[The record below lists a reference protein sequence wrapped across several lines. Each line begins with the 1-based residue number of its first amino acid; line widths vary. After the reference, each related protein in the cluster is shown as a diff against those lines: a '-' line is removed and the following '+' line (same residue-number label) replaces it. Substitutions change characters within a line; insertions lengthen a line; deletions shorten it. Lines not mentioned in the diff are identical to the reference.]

1 MVNFKGMSNIN
12 ACSRIILEG
21 RKTIIRQS
29 QKVFYL
35 NPGTRQQFH
44 DFENKQTLEMAY
56 LRCGKTGAQ
65 FSIKVIR
72 ETENT
77 NIFLY
82 SEFLRRGIGNRLFVV
97 HLDSP
102 EGRVTSAFFCQT
114 QDTLRQRCLMKVTED
129 IFMKDENILQE
140 DAVPKTIIQDL
151 RCLISAILHNENP
164 RADHTFLSQKTNI
177 VDI

>member
-1 MVNFKGMSNIN
+1 
-12 ACSRIILEG
+12 
-21 RKTIIRQS
+21 
-29 QKVFYL
+29 
-35 NPGTRQQFH
+35 
-44 DFENKQTLEMAY
+44 MAY
-56 LRCGKTGAQ
+56 LKCGKTGTGAT
-65 FSIKVIR
+65 FSIKVIG

-82 SEFLRRGIGNRLFVV
+82 SEFLRRGIEYRLFVI

>member
-1 MVNFKGMSNIN
+1 MVNFKGMSNNN

-21 RKTIIRQS
+21 GKTIIRQR

-35 NPGTRQQFH
+35 HPGTRQQFP
-44 DFENKQTLEMAY
+44 DFENKQMLEIAY

-65 FSIKVIR
+65 FSIKVIG
-72 ETENT
+72 ETENA

-82 SEFLRRGIGNRLFVV
+82 SEFLRRGIEYRLFVI

-114 QDTLRQRCLMKVTED
+114 QDTLRQRCLVKVTED
-129 IFMKDENILQE
+129 IFKKDENIIQE
-140 DAVPKTIIQDL
+140 DVIPKTIIQDL
-151 RCLISAILHNENP
+151 RCLISAILHKENL
-164 RADHTFLSQKTNI
+164 RADHTFLSQKNKI